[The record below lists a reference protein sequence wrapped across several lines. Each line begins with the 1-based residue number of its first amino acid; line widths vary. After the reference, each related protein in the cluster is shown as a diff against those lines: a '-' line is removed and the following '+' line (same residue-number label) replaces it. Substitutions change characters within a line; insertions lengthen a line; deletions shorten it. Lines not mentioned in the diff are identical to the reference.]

1 MCTVVV
7 KLPLICDERAS
18 TVILT
23 GILAWSRRT
32 DHVGGDLVWVIV
44 IRGRGTLGIGH
55 GVHVNLHRQ
64 FQKEIGLEINS
75 TICQGAYDLRL
86 AFFWHLQELKESQCL
101 SMRLA

>member
-1 MCTVVV
+1 M
-7 KLPLICDERAS
+7 
-18 TVILT
+18 
-23 GILAWSRRT
+23 
-32 DHVGGDLVWVIV
+32 WVIV

-86 AFFWHLQELKESQCL
+86 ALHHKPCPIFLAPSGAQGVTIFL